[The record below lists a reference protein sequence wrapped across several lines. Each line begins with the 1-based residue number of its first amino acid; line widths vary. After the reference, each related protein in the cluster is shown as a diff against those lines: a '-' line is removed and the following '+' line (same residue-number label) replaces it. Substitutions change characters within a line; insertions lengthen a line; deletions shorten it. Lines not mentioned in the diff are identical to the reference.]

1 MAAMKLLHTAD
12 LHLGRTFHER
22 SLIDDQRA
30 VLAALAAAL
39 EAGDYAALVVAGD
52 VYDRSIPSPEA
63 VTLLGSFL
71 AALRARFPGLA
82 VVMLSGNHDSAER
95 LGYGNA
101 LFADL
106 GIHIVSDPRKSQ
118 EPIFLERGAERCAV
132 FALPFLSPGAFGTED
147 LRSQRDLVAR
157 AAADLEEARA
167 AAAADGA
174 ATVLAAHLFAL
185 GGREAESERAFLG
198 TAERIDPGLFAA
210 FDYVALGHLHRCQRV
225 AANAWY
231 SGSPLAY
238 SFDEADQ
245 EKRFLSVEVR
255 AGAAPEVTELPIIPS
270 RRVRRLAGAF
280 EDFNA
285 PNAYVDVR
293 DDYLELSLSDAHL
306 VDNPLA
312 LLRSRYP
319 NLLSIRQDQALSA
332 LGGEIRSS
340 FLERERRRAGEAA
353 RRGAADD
360 FADFLEDLYGSADPA
375 KIELFASLAREA
387 EDATA

>member
-1 MAAMKLLHTAD
+1 MKLLHTAD

-22 SLIDDQRA
+22 SLIADQRA
-30 VLAALAAAL
+30 ALDALAAEL
-39 EAGDYAALVVAGD
+39 GKDDYAALVVAGD

-71 AALRARFPGLA
+71 AALRARYPSLA

-106 GIHIVSDPRKSQ
+106 GIHIVSDPRKSA
-118 EPIFLERGAERCAV
+118 EPILLERGTERCAV

-147 LRSQRDLVAR
+147 LRSQRDLVER
-157 AAADLEEARA
+157 AAADLERSRA

-174 ATVLAAHLFAL
+174 ATVLAAHLFAA
-185 GGREAESERAFLG
+185 GGREAESERSFLG
-198 TAERIDPGLFAA
+198 TAERIDAGIFSA
-210 FDYVALGHLHRCQRV
+210 FDYVALGHLHRCQR
-225 AANAWY
+225 AAPNAWY

-245 EKRFLSVEVR
+245 EKCFLSVEVR
-255 AGAAPEVTELPIIPS
+255 AGEAPAVTALPIAPP
-270 RRVRRLAGAF
+270 RRVRRLVGAF
-280 EDFNA
+280 QDFNA
-285 PNAYVDVR
+285 PNAYAELR
-293 DDYLELSLSDAHL
+293 DDYLEIALSDAHL

-312 LLRSRYP
+312 LLRSRYS

-340 FLERERRRAGEAA
+340 FLEREKRREGTAP

-360 FADFLEDLYGSADPA
+360 FADFLEDLYGEADPA
-375 KIELFASLAREA
+375 KVELFAALAREA